1 MQYLLY
7 FLSLIGLWHFDTPPQ
22 LPQKEAITIEQAC
35 LTDYNKMWKQIEE
48 FEKTGRTK
56 DALKLTEEI
65 YAKAKDENNGTQ
77 TVKALLYVMKYN
89 GVIEEKSDSL
99 NMIRLKKELA
109 AAKPPVKQILNSIL
123 GGAYWQYYA
132 DNRWQYGGRT
142 RTENFSN
149 DDYQTW
155 DASAFMEHCY
165 QHHLAALQDKEA
177 LQKISIDE
185 YKELLYR
192 SNEESPKYRPTLYDL
207 LAHRAIDF
215 FQNSDFYVSRP
226 AYRFELNRDDAFAD
240 ATSFANATFESK
252 DTASADL
259 QVAQIFQTLLKQH
272 KDAPAR
278 LIDVEL
284 KRLSWAKERATGDG
298 KDSAYFHA
306 LEKLAAKYPN
316 IEEHAMVMAEIASL
330 YQSRATN
337 YHFLNAPQYRND
349 YKKAWQICA
358 DMQTKFP
365 SSRGAKRCADMQKA
379 IEIKE
384 ISAEMEAYYVPNTP
398 IRAAVRY
405 RNAFTFHARII
416 KRTQALE
423 EKLNREYKT
432 DARAKIL
439 AGQAAEKSWDIT
451 LPKETDYQ
459 SHSTNIAVPAMAS
472 GRYYLLISDNPK
484 FDSDKH
490 ALTFTGFETNTIAFS
505 ALNRPYQNSAEYF
518 VSNRKSGEPL
528 AEVKITEF
536 IYDYNKRDYVK
547 TGRNFVT
554 DKNGTCVIPNYLRD
568 NYYNNNTVL
577 EFEKSGEILR
587 TGEVYRYTYSDNSDQ
602 VRNYTLFFTDR
613 KIYRPGQ
620 TIYFKGISLIEKEGK
635 SEIQKNR
642 STNVIFRDANYQ
654 EVARLAVTTNEYG
667 SFQGTFTAPTS
678 GMMGQMSMVDENNQ
692 SQDYFRVEEY
702 KRPKFEV
709 TFKDL
714 EGSYKLGDKVTA
726 KGTAMGYAGNAV
738 DGAEVKYRVVR
749 RAVFPYWGYYR
760 WWQPAPSSPE
770 MEITNG
776 IAKTD
781 AEGNFSIE
789 FEAIPDNTLSKADKP
804 QFNYTVYAD
813 VVDITGETHSAEQ
826 GISLGYIA
834 LAASLSISDLEKS
847 KADSATINT
856 TNLMGTFE
864 PAKGKVE
871 IYRLENPNQWFR
883 NNHFGETDVFMIGE
897 ADFRKNFPYEVYKK
911 ESDFRNW
918 KKGEKV
924 QTITFD
930 TEKNKEYA
938 LSALQTAKTGK
949 YVAELTTADK
959 YGNEV
964 KVIEYFM
971 LNDEKENMPALPT
984 PLTLQVNKTTFEPN
998 EKAIFTLETSEKSRF
1013 VVFQV
1018 EQDGKLLDRQFLQ
1031 LSAGKKTLSFPI
1043 KEEYRGGFT
1052 ASVAG
1057 ICENEFHSQ
1066 NLNIAVPWTNKE
1078 LKLTWSTF
1086 RNKLLPGAKEE
1097 WRLKITGPKS
1107 EVVAAEMVA
1116 AMYDAS
1122 LDMFSANNFAM
1133 PNFHKMHYQRM
1144 NWEASQGFGHAA
1156 SSLLAD
1162 DWNTYS
1168 NLYNPLSYDALN
1180 LFGFY
1185 MGRERYDNVQEVVV
1199 TTKSTKF
1206 RPRLYKKA
1214 EAKMETETVSG
1225 AMPPPPPMA
1234 MAAPA
1239 PMMDK
1244 ADGDGIPDEFDKEPE
1259 TPENGKDVSVDAEK
1273 GKQKAEVQIRKNLQ
1287 ETAFFF
1293 PQLRTN
1299 EKGEIILAF
1308 TMPEALTKWKMLGFA
1323 HTQDLQSGSIEAN
1336 VVTQKDLM
1344 IQPNAPRFLR
1354 EGDKFMLSAK
1364 VSNLS
1369 DKDVSGTAE
1378 LKIMDAFT
1386 GKDITGLFAPKL
1398 SVGTQTTAQ
1407 TFTAKTKQSTL
1418 AAWEIA
1424 VPEGVQAVIYQVV
1437 AQAGDFS
1444 DGEEN
1449 ALPVVL
1455 NKMLVT
1461 ESLPLPIRGNST
1473 KTFIFKNLAENKSTT
1488 LRNQLY
1494 TLEFTSNPAW
1504 YAVQALPYLMEYPY
1518 ECTEQ
1523 MFSRYYANAVAS
1535 HIANSTP
1542 RIKQVFEQWQKDA
1555 KSPNNAK
1562 QALLSNLETN
1572 QELKSALLEETPW
1585 VLDAKDETER
1595 KKRVA
1600 LLFDLNRMAN
1610 ELDAIE
1616 QKLVERQL
1624 SDGAFTWFPGMRDDR
1639 YITQMLVLGF
1649 GHLKKM
1655 GVPLSPRMTNMME
1668 KALPYLDNELQKE
1681 YRELKRNIKAGD
1693 MDKDHLSYSAIQY
1706 LYMRSFYPEKN
1717 VGLDEKEAYNYYYGQ
1732 AKKYWLNQSMYM
1744 KGMISLALFRG
1755 KDEKLANEIIE
1766 SLRQNSVSNEEMGMY
1781 WKYNQG
1787 YWWYEAPIETQALL
1801 IEAFDEVAKDLKS
1814 VEEMKI
1820 WLLKNKQTCDWKTTR
1835 ATVDACNALLMTGNR
1850 QLESTE
1856 MVEVKL
1862 GNTVVNPY
1870 TRPDAKV
1877 EAGTGYYKT
1886 AYQPSEM
1893 TADFGKI
1900 TVTKKDAGIAWGAVY
1915 WQYFEQLDKI
1925 KYASTPLAIRK
1936 QVFVE
1941 RNTATGPVIDPIAS
1955 GAKIKQ
1961 GDKVKIRIE
1970 IRVDRDMEYV
1980 HLKDMRAA
1988 GFEPVSTLSQYKY
2001 QDGLGYYEST
2011 RDLATHFFIGYL
2023 PNGTYVFEYA
2033 LRATHKGDFSN
2044 GITTMQ
2050 SMYAPEFTTH
2060 SEGIR
2065 VTIE

>member
-7 FLSLIGLWHFDTPPQ
+7 FLSLIGLWHLETPPQ
-22 LPQKEAITIEQAC
+22 LPQKQAVTIEQSC
-35 LTDYNKMWKQIEE
+35 LTDYSKMWKQIEE

-56 DALKLTEEI
+56 DALKLTEKI
-65 YAKAKDENNGTQ
+65 YAKAKEENNGTQ

-99 NMIRLKKELA
+99 NMVRLKKELA

-123 GGAYWQYYA
+123 GEAYWQYYA

-192 SNEESPKYRPTLYDL
+192 PDTESPKYRPTLYDL

-215 FQNSDFYVSRP
+215 FRSSDFYVSRP

-252 DTASADL
+252 DTSSADL
-259 QVAQIFQTLLKQH
+259 QVTHIFQTLLKQH

-278 LIDVEL
+278 LIDIEL
-284 KRLSWAKERATGDG
+284 KRLGWAKERATGDG

-316 IEEHAMVMAEIASL
+316 IEEHAMVMAEIANL
-330 YQSRATN
+330 YQNRAAN

-349 YKKAWQICA
+349 YQKAWQICA
-358 DMQTKFP
+358 DMQSKFP
-365 SSRGAKRCADMQKA
+365 KSRGANRCADMQKA
-379 IEIKE
+379 IEMKE

-405 RNAFTFHARII
+405 RNAFTFYVRII
-416 KRTQALE
+416 KRTEALQ
-423 EKLNREYKT
+423 EKLNQVYKT
-432 DARAKIL
+432 DAKTKIL
-439 AGQAAEKSWDIT
+439 AGQAAEKSWEIA

-459 SHSTNIAVPAMAS
+459 AHSTNITVPAMPS

-484 FDSDKH
+484 FESDKH
-490 ALTFTGFETNTIAFS
+490 ALTFTGFETNNIAFS
-505 ALNRPYQNSAEYF
+505 ALNRPMENSAEYF
-518 VSNRKSGEPL
+518 VSHRKTGEPL
-528 AEVKITEF
+528 AQVQITEF
-536 IYDYNKRDYVK
+536 IYDYNKRGYVK
-547 TGRNFVT
+547 TGRSFVT
-554 DKNGTCVIPNYLRD
+554 DKNGACVIPNYLSGS
-568 NYYNNNTVL
+568 YYNNNTL
-577 EFEKSGEILR
+577 LDFEKNGETLHTSEI
-587 TGEVYRYTYSDNSDQ
+587 YRYNYEQNPQ
-602 VRNYTLFFTDR
+602 PRNYTIFFTDR

-620 TIYFKGISLIEKEGK
+620 TIYFKGISLVEIDGK

-654 EVARLAVTTNEYG
+654 EVARIALTTNEYG

-678 GMMGQMSMVDENNQ
+678 GMMGQMSIADENNQ

-776 IAKTD
+776 TAKTD

-834 LAASLSISDLEKS
+834 LSASLSIADLEKS

-871 IYRLENPNQWFR
+871 IYRLENPSQWFR
-883 NNHFGETDVFMIGE
+883 NNSFQEADVFMITE
-897 ADFRKNFPYEVYKK
+897 TDFRKNFPYEVYKK

-918 KKGEKV
+918 KKGEKE

-930 TEKNKEYA
+930 TEKNKKYPLA
-938 LSALQTAKTGK
+938 ALQTAKTGK

-998 EKAIFTLETSEKSRF
+998 ENAIFTLETSEKSRF
-1013 VVFQV
+1013 VVFQI
-1018 EQDGKLLDRQFLQ
+1018 EQNGKLLDRQYLN
-1031 LSAGKKTLSFPI
+1031 LLAGKKTISFPI

-1066 NLNIAVPWTNKE
+1066 ALNISVPWTNKE
-1078 LKLTWSTF
+1078 LKMTWSTF

-1097 WRLKITGPKS
+1097 WQLKITGAKS

-1116 AMYDAS
+1116 TMYDAS
-1122 LDMFSANNFAM
+1122 LDMFSTNDFLI
-1133 PNFHKMHYQRM
+1133 PNFHKMHYLRM

-1156 SSLLAD
+1156 SCLLAD

-1168 NLYNPLSYDALN
+1168 RLYNPLSYDALN

-1185 MGRERYDNVQEVVV
+1185 MGRERYYNVQEVMV

-1206 RPRLYKKA
+1206 RPRLYKNVSKESLD
-1214 EAKMETETVSG
+1214 EAKMDMAAGS
-1225 AMPPPPPMA
+1225 PPPPPVA

-1239 PMMDK
+1239 MEIS
-1244 ADGDGIPDEFDKEPE
+1244 ANGDGISDILDKAYN
-1259 TPENGKDVSVDAEK
+1259 TPENGKDAEK
-1273 GKQKAEVQIRKNLQ
+1273 EGQKGKKEVQIRKNLQ

-1323 HTQDLQSGSIEAN
+1323 HTQDLQTGDIESN

-1386 GKDITGLFAPKL
+1386 GKDITNLFGVKNNTV
-1398 SVGTQTTAQ
+1398 SIS
-1407 TFTAKTKQSTL
+1407 AKSKQSAL

-1424 VPEGVQAVIYQVV
+1424 VPENIQAVIYQVV
-1437 AQAGDFS
+1437 ASGGDFS

-1504 YAVQALPYLMEYPY
+1504 YAVQALPYLMEYPH

-1523 MFSRYYANAVAS
+1523 MFSRYYANALAS

-1542 RIKQVFEQWQKDA
+1542 RVKQVFEQWAKDA

-1585 VLDAKDETER
+1585 VLNAKDETER

-1610 ELDAIE
+1610 ELGTIE
-1616 QKLVERQL
+1616 QKLADRQL
-1624 SDGAFTWFPGMRDDR
+1624 NDGAFTWFPGMKDDS
-1639 YITQMLVLGF
+1639 YITKILALGF
-1649 GHLKKM
+1649 GHLKKL
-1655 GVPLSPRMTNMME
+1655 GVPLSARISNMME
-1668 KALPYLDNELQKE
+1668 KALPYLDNENQKE
-1681 YRELKRNIKAGD
+1681 YRDLKRYTKAAD
-1693 MDKDHLSYSAIQY
+1693 MDNDHLSYSAIQY

-1732 AKKYWLNQSMYM
+1732 AKKHWLSKSNYM
-1744 KGMISLALFRG
+1744 KGMIAIFLMRG
-1755 KDEKLANEIIE
+1755 GDEKLAKEIIE
-1766 SLRQNSVSNEEMGMY
+1766 SLRQNAVFNEEMGMY
-1781 WKYNQG
+1781 WKDNATG

-1801 IEAFDEVAKDLKS
+1801 IEAFDEVAKDSKS

-1886 AYQPSEM
+1886 AFQPAEI
-1893 TADFGKI
+1893 TPDFGKI

-1925 KYASTPLAIRK
+1925 KYAATPLAIRK

-1941 RNTATGPVIDPIAS
+1941 RNTATGPVIDPISS

-1961 GDKVKIRIE
+1961 GDKIKIRIE

-2023 PNGTYVFEYA
+2023 PKGTYVFEYA

-2065 VTIE
+2065 VVIE